1 MFADL
6 KVVEERLA
14 RTDYCLRHR
23 HLAITKLPPTTSL
36 QVIVSS
42 KHTGVFKRL
51 IQSYEH
57 SENRQGE
64 YIVKCKSISGKIS
77 NFRPYFYAN
86 TSLHTL

>member
-23 HLAITKLPPTTSL
+23 HLTITKLPPTTSL

-42 KHTGVFKRL
+42 KHTGVFKST

-57 SENRQGE
+57 FEDRQGV
-64 YIVKCKSISGKIS
+64 YIVKCQSISGKIS
-77 NFRPYFYAN
+77 KFRPTFM
-86 TSLHTL
+86 